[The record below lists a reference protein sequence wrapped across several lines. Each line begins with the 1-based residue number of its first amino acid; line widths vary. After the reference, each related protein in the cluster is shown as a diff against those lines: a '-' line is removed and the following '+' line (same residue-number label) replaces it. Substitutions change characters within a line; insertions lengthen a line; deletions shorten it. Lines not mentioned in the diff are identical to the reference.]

1 MIEKD
6 DVVQFTENH
15 KWRGCLG
22 IIREIKNC
30 RNETLEWDTRYMV
43 GVPIPQQ
50 GTAFI
55 FVMESEN
62 AIEKIGKAVLTMK
75 DGEEDV

>member
-22 IIREIKNC
+22 IIIEIKNC
-30 RNETLEWDTRYMV
+30 RNETLE
-43 GVPIPQQ
+43 
-50 GTAFI
+50 
-55 FVMESEN
+55 
-62 AIEKIGKAVLTMK
+62 
-75 DGEEDV
+75 